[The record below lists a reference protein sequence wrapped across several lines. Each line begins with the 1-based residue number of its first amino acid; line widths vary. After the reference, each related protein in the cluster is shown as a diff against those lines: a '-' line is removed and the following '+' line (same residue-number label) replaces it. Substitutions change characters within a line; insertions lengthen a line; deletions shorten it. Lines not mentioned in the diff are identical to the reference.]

1 MSHEVSRELSG
12 NLAATYAKSIRR
24 HALLTREGEIEFAKR
39 IESAATECREL
50 SQRSPSD
57 AERREHEDRLAAAR
71 RRLSQAKT
79 DMAEANLRLVVSIAR
94 RYQGRSLSRLD
105 LIQEGNLGLLIAVDR
120 FDHRRGLKFSTYAT
134 WWIRQAIVRA
144 LANTDR
150 TIRLPVHAQ
159 EKLQR
164 LARATRRLA
173 DELGRAPTS
182 ADLAT
187 RLDMPVDAV
196 EQLQRAAN
204 DVLSLE
210 APVDERRTVEDTLAS
225 DTTTDPEQALATER
239 AEQQAHMLLA
249 RLDPR
254 TRRILRRRYG
264 LDGAG
269 ATLRECGE
277 AFQISRERVRQLANA
292 ALDRLREEA
301 HRPMVISER
310 VESIEG

>member
-1 MSHEVSRELSG
+1 MSTSHEID
-12 NLAATYAKSIRR
+12 AAYAKSIRR
-24 HALLTREGEIEFAKR
+24 RALLTREGEIELAKR
-39 IESAATECREL
+39 IESAASEL
-50 SQRSPSD
+50 RALAEHVPKEV
-57 AERREHEDRLAAAR
+57 ERREHELRLAAAD
-71 RRLSQAKT
+71 RRLRSAKA
-79 DMAEANLRLVVSIAR
+79 DLAEANLRLVVSIAR

-150 TIRLPVHAQ
+150 TIRLPVHTQ

-164 LARATRRLA
+164 LARAGRRLA
-173 DELGRAPTS
+173 DELGRAPS
-182 ADLAT
+182 PSDLAA

-196 EQLQRAAN
+196 EQLLRAGH
-204 DVLSLE
+204 DVLSLG
-210 APVDERRTVEDTLAS
+210 APIDERHTVEDTLAS
-225 DTTTDPEQALATER
+225 EDVDPEQALASER
-239 AEQQAHMLLA
+239 AEQQAHQLLA
-249 RLDPR
+249 RLEPR
-254 TRRILRRRYG
+254 ARRILRRRYG

-269 ATLRECGE
+269 STLRECGE

-301 HRPMVISER
+301 RLPLPLEQ
-310 VESIEG
+310 

>member
-1 MSHEVSRELSG
+1 MSQSQELTS
-12 NLAATYAKSIRR
+12 TYAKSIRR
-24 HALLTREGEIEFAKR
+24 RALLTREGEVELAKR
-39 IESAATECREL
+39 IESAVAALAEL
-50 SQRSPSD
+50 SSHVPPE
-57 AERREHEDRLAAAR
+57 AERSAHAARLAAAR
-71 RRLSQAKT
+71 QRLTHAKA
-79 DMAEANLRLVVSIAR
+79 DLAEANLRLVVSIAR

-164 LARATRRLA
+164 LARASRRLA
-173 DELGRAPTS
+173 DELGRPPSS
-182 ADLAT
+182 ADLAD

-196 EQLQRAAN
+196 EQLQRAAS
-204 DVLSLE
+204 DVLSLG

-225 DTTTDPEQALATER
+225 EDVDPEQALASER
-239 AEQQAHMLLA
+239 AEARAHQLLE

-254 TRRILRRRYG
+254 ARRILRRRYG

-269 ATLRECGE
+269 STLRECGE

-292 ALDRLREEA
+292 ALDRLRQEA
-301 HRPMVISER
+301 THRPLHADPAE
-310 VESIEG
+310 